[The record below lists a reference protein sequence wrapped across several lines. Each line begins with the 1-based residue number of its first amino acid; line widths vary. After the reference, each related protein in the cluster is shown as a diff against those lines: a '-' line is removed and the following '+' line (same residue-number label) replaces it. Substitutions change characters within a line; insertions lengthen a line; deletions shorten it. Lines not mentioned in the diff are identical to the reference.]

1 MSQSSYF
8 KSQPDLL
15 TFGEL
20 ELEREIVENARSGG
34 IGMKLGG

>member
-15 TFGEL
+15 T
-20 ELEREIVENARSGG
+20 
-34 IGMKLGG
+34 LGGVRGGNLGKTLVVEESG